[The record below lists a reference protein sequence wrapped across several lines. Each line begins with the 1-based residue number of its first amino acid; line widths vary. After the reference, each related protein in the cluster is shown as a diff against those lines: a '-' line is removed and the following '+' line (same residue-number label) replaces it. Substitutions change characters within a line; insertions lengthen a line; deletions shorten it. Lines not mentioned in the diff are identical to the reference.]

1 MWNENQ
7 NCPQA
12 LLLHTIIEEI
22 TLELQAAW
30 LHNIFLDGISVFI
43 TKVRICDT
51 LPVFVLFCW
60 PTSEA
65 EE

>member
-1 MWNENQ
+1 MWNGNQ

-30 LHNIFLDGISVFI
+30 LHNIFLDEISVFI

-51 LPVFVLFCW
+51 LSSLFFVGLHLQ
-60 PTSEA
+60 
-65 EE
+65 